1 MPPPRSLLSPAGLR
15 AAPSLLT
22 GILFRVFNTVGCGG
36 VLLDEG
42 KRIVHVSGRAHRLVG
57 DGLLVKGECLHA
69 AARDCDAVLQT
80 LIDDAL
86 SDGPTRPKGAAV
98 GLARVGKRPLV
109 ARVIPVDPRAKPHL
123 EGAAVV
129 VVLLDPENR
138 PELPGPVLQQVFGL
152 TRSEA
157 RVAGRLMCG
166 ESLQEIARATGL
178 SVGTIRSH
186 TKAVFAKTGTNRQ
199 AELVGLLTRLAVISE
214 EGDDGDA
221 AVPS

>member
-1 MPPPRSLLSPAGLR
+1 MTSMRTLPLSTGLQPSR
-15 AAPSLLT
+15 SLLT

-42 KRIVHVSGRAHRLVG
+42 KRIVHASGRARRLLG

-80 LIDDAL
+80 LIDEAL
-86 SDGPTRPKGAAV
+86 AGGVARPEGAAV
-98 GLARVGKRPLV
+98 GLARENKRPLV
-109 ARVIPVDPRAKPHL
+109 ARVIPVDPRAKPLL

-129 VVLLDPENR
+129 VVFLDPEHC
-138 PELPGPVLQQVFGL
+138 PELPGPMLQQVFGL

-157 RVAGRLMCG
+157 RIAGRLMCG
-166 ESLQEIARATGL
+166 ETLQEIARATGL

-221 AVPS
+221 AVSS